1 VLGPLARFNQTI
13 DRCYRL
19 VDHYKEQSR
28 IGRPGQH
35 LADVLRGTVV
45 LTCAALD
52 ALNEELL
59 VRALPQA
66 QRRGLLGGAA
76 PTMRASRALVNDLRR
91 PAGPPLGTR
100 ARDHL
105 RWMTVQRPEM
115 IEELVVNVLGADL
128 PWRTAAVELT
138 RDSRRA
144 WTDAEVRTRLGVL
157 VERRNA
163 IAHRGDLRPSGR
175 SESIRR
181 ANVEADIL
189 LAYEV
194 GHAIRDVIRQRL

>member
-35 LADVLRGTVV
+35 LADVLRGTIV

-66 QRRGLLGGAA
+66 QRRASGA
-76 PTMRASRALVNDLRR
+76 L
-91 PAGPPLGTR
+91 PP
-100 ARDHL
+100 
-105 RWMTVQRPEM
+105 P
-115 IEELVVNVLGADL
+115 
-128 PWRTAAVELT
+128 
-138 RDSRRA
+138 
-144 WTDAEVRTRLGVL
+144 
-157 VERRNA
+157 
-163 IAHRGDLRPSGR
+163 
-175 SESIRR
+175 
-181 ANVEADIL
+181 
-189 LAYEV
+189 
-194 GHAIRDVIRQRL
+194 